1 MKSLQILYLTVMVIA
16 TAEAIQVENYSTS
29 NAYIDQIT
37 TLRNNNSPY
46 LEDVSVIMEPGNTVG
61 MLLDQ
66 NVIAL
71 HLKLSNNSEFD
82 ISTPFRNKG
91 IAKVTIN
98 KDGSVVVSK
107 GVEVKQK

>member
-37 TLRNNNSPY
+37 ALRDNSPY
-46 LEDVSVIMEPGNTVG
+46 YLEDKVIIGPDNTVG

-66 NVIAL
+66 KVIAF
-71 HLKLSNNSEFD
+71 HLKLGNNSEFD